1 LLSAR
6 ASFVILNVRI
16 AKEFNQVNQSP
27 FGSDMGNGGKGG
39 SGQQGWRP
47 RNILTD
53 AAKAAQLMFRAD
65 VPLWMKTIIP
75 LAALAYWV
83 WPIDLIPG
91 IVFDDIGV
99 VLLALT
105 MFVRMAEQAVR
116 SSGSAGSSPAR
127 DDVVD
132 TTWRVLDEDR

>member
-1 LLSAR
+1 M
-6 ASFVILNVRI
+6 
-16 AKEFNQVNQSP
+16 NQSP
-27 FGSDMGNGGKGG
+27 FGSGTG
-39 SGQQGWRP
+39 SGAGSSAKRGWRP
-47 RNILTD
+47 GDILTD

-91 IVFDDIGV
+91 VVFDDIGV

-116 SSGSAGSSPAR
+116 SSGASAAPGSPGSAAAR

>member
-1 LLSAR
+1 MR
-6 ASFVILNVRI
+6 M
-16 AKEFNQVNQSP
+16 NQSP
-27 FGSDMGNGGKGG
+27 FGNQPG
-39 SGQQGWRP
+39 STGAKRGWRP
-47 RNILTD
+47 SDILTD
-53 AAKAAQLMFRAD
+53 AAKAAQLMFRSD
-65 VPLWMKTIIP
+65 VPLWMKTVIP
-75 LAALAYWV
+75 LATLAYWF

-105 MFVRMAEQAVR
+105 MFVRMAEQAVK
-116 SSGSAGSSPAR
+116 SSGAAQSPGSSAPR

>member
-1 LLSAR
+1 MG
-6 ASFVILNVRI
+6 
-16 AKEFNQVNQSP
+16 
-27 FGSDMGNGGKGG
+27 GSTGNAGGKR
-39 SGQQGWRP
+39 GWRP
-47 RNILTD
+47 GDILSD

-75 LAALAYWV
+75 LATLAYWV

-99 VLLALT
+99 LILALT
-105 MFVRMAEQAVR
+105 MFVRMAEGAVK
-116 SSGSAGSSPAR
+116 SSGASGSASSSAPR